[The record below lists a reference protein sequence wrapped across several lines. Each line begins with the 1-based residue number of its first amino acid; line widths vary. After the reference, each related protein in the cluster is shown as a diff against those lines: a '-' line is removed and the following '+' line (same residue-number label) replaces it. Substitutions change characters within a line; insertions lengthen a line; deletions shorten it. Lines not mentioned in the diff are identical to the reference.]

1 MSITTEVVSLNPVH
15 GVVYSVQ
22 LYVVG
27 VSSDTPV
34 CSRNNIYHHDIVDIL
49 LKVVSNPIA
58 LTLYRTDIPGAD
70 PGGAHPAPP

>member
-1 MSITTEVVSLNPVH
+1 MYITTEVVSLNPAH

-27 VSSDTPV
+27 FSSGTPV

-49 LKVVSNPIA
+49 LRVVLNPIT
-58 LTLYRTDIPGAD
+58 LILYRTDTLFIHVVYNTAQ
-70 PGGAHPAPP
+70 